1 VPGDSNGQ
9 GDIFVRDLRR
19 RTTSLVSLTSDGAL
33 ARGDSD
39 QLRVSSITARGRL
52 VAFESEATNL
62 VPQDTNG
69 RKDIFVRDR
78 KKGRTYRVS
87 VGAGQVQANG
97 LSTLPLISANGRY
110 VAFTSAASNL
120 VPGDTNREFDV
131 FVRDLKEG
139 RTRRVSVNSR
149 GVQADMASIASSIS
163 ANGRY
168 VGFQSEATNLVPG
181 DTNGFGD
188 VFVRDVLEGTTTR
201 VSVSTGGAQAD
212 SNSFEPSLSAD
223 GRCVV
228 FGSYAENL
236 VPGDTN
242 ATTDVFLHNLATG
255 TTRLVSLTS
264 AGVESQGDGFTING
278 KLSPN
283 GRYVGFSSG
292 ASDFVL
298 GDTNES
304 YDIFVRDLR
313 RCC

>member
-1 VPGDSNGQ
+1 
-9 GDIFVRDLRR
+9 
-19 RTTSLVSLTSDGAL
+19 VSLNSDGAL

-39 QLRVSSITARGRL
+39 QLRVASITARGRL

-62 VPQDTNG
+62 VANDTNG

-78 KKGRTYRVS
+78 KRGRTYRVS
-87 VGAGQVQANG
+87 VGGEQVQANG

-131 FVRDLKEG
+131 FVRDLQEG
-139 RTRRVSVNSR
+139 RTRRVSVNSD
-149 GVQADMASIASSIS
+149 GAQADMASIATSIS
-163 ANGRY
+163 VNGRY

-188 VFVRDVLEGTTTR
+188 VFVRDVFKGVTTR
-201 VSVSTGGAQAD
+201 VSVSTRGVQAD

-223 GRCVV
+223 GSYVA

-242 ATTDVFLHNLATG
+242 ATTDVFLHNLTSG
-255 TTRLVSLTS
+255 TTQLVSLTNE
-264 AGVESQGDGFTING
+264 GVESQGDGFTIYG

-292 ASDFVL
+292 ASDFVR
-298 GDTNES
+298 GDTNEA
-304 YDIFVRDLR
+304 YDIFVRAVG